1 MSGQGEV
8 SAMDLWLV
16 SITIGRASEFITN
29 HDRPHSPPAGAQFA
43 LGITDGDGHLLGV
56 AIAGR
61 PVPPAR
67 DDGTTVEI
75 TRSASSMDGSSHV
88 EIALYRAVWRVARA
102 EGYRRLITHSQLGDV
117 ELGLREIGLRPAAA
131 LPPRDCAF
139 TPWRARTDRGV
150 DGARRTRWEPGSIT
164 ALSPGGAGPLR
175 ALWPTAAV
183 LVDVVGGQ
191 PVRLGRPCP
200 AQAGPCR
207 ASDQRRRA
215 A

>member
-1 MSGQGEV
+1 
-8 SAMDLWLV
+8 MDLWLI
-16 SITIGRASEFITN
+16 SITIWRASEFITN

-43 LGITDGDGHLLGV
+43 LCLTDGNGRLLGV

-75 TRSASSMDGSSHV
+75 TRSAGSMDGSSHV

-102 EGYRRLITHSQLGDV
+102 EGYRRLITHSQLGDL
-117 ELGLREIGLRPAAA
+117 ELGLREIGLRPTAT
-131 LPPRDCAF
+131 LPSRDCSY

-150 DGARRTRWEPGSIT
+150 DGARRTRWEPISIT

-175 ALWPTAAV
+175 ALWPTDAL
-183 LVDVVGGQ
+183 LVDVVGCQ
-191 PVRLGRPCP
+191 PVRLGRLRRPNQTP
-200 AQAGPCR
+200 R
-207 ASDQRRRA
+207 RLSDQRRRA

>member
-1 MSGQGEV
+1 
-8 SAMDLWLV
+8 MDLWLM
-16 SITIGRASEFITN
+16 SITIGRASEFIAN
-29 HDRPHSPPAGAQFA
+29 RDRPHSPPPGALFA
-43 LGITDGDGHLLGV
+43 LGITDEEGLLLGV

-75 TRSASSMDGSSHV
+75 TRSVSSMDRSSHIEV
-88 EIALYRAVWRVARA
+88 ALYRAVWRVARA
-102 EGYRRLITHSQLGDV
+102 EGYQRLITHSEVGDITLGV
-117 ELGLREIGLRPAAA
+117 REIGLRPAAA
-131 LPPRDCAF
+131 LPARARSH

-150 DGARRTRWEPGSIT
+150 DGARRTRWEPDSVT

-175 ALWPTAAV
+175 VLWPPDAQ

-191 PVRLGRPCP
+191 PVRLGRLYP
-200 AQAGPCR
+200 R
-207 ASDQRRRA
+207 DLRRRA